1 MEETERDDPHDDST
15 NWIGNLPK
23 AGADSTECPAKR
35 AARWPQQSDVQRK
48 EPWLEAQ
55 EQA

>member
-35 AARWPQQSDVQRK
+35 VARWPQQSDIQRK
-48 EPWLEAQ
+48 EP
-55 EQA
+55 